1 MGIIG
6 IYNYTII
13 LTFIGVASAIT
24 GMTFALSGHPARAI
38 LCLLICGVCDMFDG
52 KIART
57 RKRTRFEESYGIQLD
72 SLCDVVC
79 FGVLPAIIGYSIGLS
94 KWYCIPILVFYVLAA
109 ITRLAF
115 FNVQEELRKAEGKSV
130 KRTYYTGLP
139 VTNSAIIFAFVYGL
153 RLIIGESI
161 YLVVYAVALIL
172 VALAFIA
179 KVRVVKVGPRGLA
192 VLFAIGVVELIL
204 MLCLK

>member
-1 MGIIG
+1 M
-6 IYNYTII
+6 
-13 LTFIGVASAIT
+13 
-24 GMTFALSGHPARAI
+24 
-38 LCLLICGVCDMFDG
+38 
-52 KIART
+52 
-57 RKRTRFEESYGIQLD
+57 
-72 SLCDVVC
+72 
-79 FGVLPAIIGYSIGLS
+79 
-94 KWYCIPILVFYVLAA
+94 
-109 ITRLAF
+109 
-115 FNVQEELRKAEGKSV
+115 
-130 KRTYYTGLP
+130 
-139 VTNSAIIFAFVYGL
+139 